1 MRCAARARRGI
12 LFLHLALAILWFFT
26 EGIGV
31 KLPGEIFDCRDDPRR
46 GPINSLTDHR
56 KAAMADG
63 IHDAPAWKGGE
74 RLDGRGS
81 RVGMRIRENQEVGL
95 QPGDFFE
102 ADLRP
107 VLFGVHDG
115 NGPCPAQGI
124 RDKSALANG
133 DEWLTP
139 DNEQDTLWR

>member
-1 MRCAARARRGI
+1 
-12 LFLHLALAILWFFT
+12 
-26 EGIGV
+26 
-31 KLPGEIFDCRDDPRR
+31 
-46 GPINSLTDHR
+46 
-56 KAAMADG
+56 
-63 IHDAPAWKGGE
+63 
-74 RLDGRGS
+74 
-81 RVGMRIRENQEVGL
+81 MRIRENQEVGL